1 MFQEKD
7 KAAKST
13 EPVNSRSTDDSAGE
27 PLLTGAS
34 TPAIKQDG
42 QVLPTTKMK
51 DIANVQDPSPICS
64 TEGEEKVDNQDI
76 IHINNSNPDKEGT
89 MRTSAATRTSAAKR
103 CSAVTRTRA
112 QTANTMKMKAIM
124 LKTIKTKYGKA
135 GLNSGLIRN
144 GCHIDKE

>member
-1 MFQEKD
+1 
-7 KAAKST
+7 
-13 EPVNSRSTDDSAGE
+13 
-27 PLLTGAS
+27 
-34 TPAIKQDG
+34 
-42 QVLPTTKMK
+42 MK
-51 DIANVQDPSPICS
+51 DIANVQDPSPILS